1 MTAQRSLVAV
11 ALLAAIP
18 VVIAAAT
25 AGAAAG
31 PKVCDSASALT
42 LVGID
47 TRSGRTLWSLP
58 ARGTGGTSATGAAG
72 ATGWLVELAAGDDA
86 ARLWPDRKERG
97 SQTTGGR
104 FGGSVG
110 PGPILAATS
119 CGSACIQPVAWR
131 AGSWQPL
138 GEPLTLPAAATV
150 STTYDEAGRPWVV
163 AHGQGDR
170 EGWAKA
176 WAFRFD
182 GAEWVSRGT
191 LAVTAAG
198 SPPALPAPGVKDA
211 VVSGT
216 GLFSAAGKPMQWA
229 KGLPSVPADRRGEV
243 VPMGGDAA
251 AYLAGDGAVYLS
263 ADRGAT
269 WRRSTW
275 APWGRGTTGI
285 WRQGSDYSV
294 DVPVGDRRGALRM
307 AWFDRRDPAAET
319 MILTRLA
326 PGGEG
331 EVLAQGPASLGT
343 KSGEV
348 LPVSHVV
355 APTAR
360 SLLLLSGC
368 AATAEGSG
376 LVLRTLD
383 EKGLSAPRLVPI
395 EAARGGR

>member
-1 MTAQRSLVAV
+1 MKRLV
-11 ALLAAIP
+11 LLAAL
-18 VVIAAAT
+18 AAMT
-25 AGAAAG
+25 AGAAGAASG

-47 TRSGRTLWSLP
+47 TGSGRTLWSLP
-58 ARGTGGTSATGAAG
+58 ARAG
-72 ATGWLVELAAGDDA
+72 ATDGSRTTGWLVELTAGDA
-86 ARLWPDRKERG
+86 TARLWPDRKNPG
-97 SQTTGGR
+97 DQATGGR

-110 PGPILAATS
+110 PGPIVAAS
-119 CGSACIQPVAWR
+119 PCGASCIQPVAWR
-131 AGSWQPL
+131 AGTWRPL

-150 STTYDEAGRPWVV
+150 STTYDEGGRPWIVV
-163 AHGQGDR
+163 HGQGDA
-170 EGWAKA
+170 EGWARA

-182 GAEWVSRGT
+182 GTDWVSRGT
-191 LAVTAAG
+191 LAVTGAG
-198 SPPALPAPGVKDA
+198 SPPALPAPGRKDA
-211 VVSGT
+211 VISGT
-216 GLFSAAGKPMQWA
+216 GLFSAAGKPVQWV
-229 KGLPSVPADRRGEV
+229 KGLPSVPAERRGEV
-243 VPMGGDAA
+243 VPLGGDAA

-285 WRQGSDYSV
+285 WRQGSDYTV

-319 MILTRLA
+319 MILSRLS
-326 PGGEG
+326 PTGHG
-331 EVLAQGPASLGT
+331 EVLAQGPAALST
-343 KSGEV
+343 KSGEL

-355 APTAR
+355 APTATTWI
-360 SLLLLSGC
+360 LLSGC

-383 EKGLSAPRLVPI
+383 AKGLTAPRLVPI
-395 EAARGGR
+395 EAAR